1 MKIKVFNRSKY
12 IESLRKLEARKAPS
26 YIVEA
31 FKYGFIEEVNQY
43 YNIRKARLLNKNLIS
58 EDTKLLNDAKEIDV
72 GFIQEATK
80 KKDLDFLK
88 AFFQM
93 TNMNIFTG
101 KKLPPDAAKLLKP
114 EYVKDLG
121 LKELYKKM
129 R

>member
-1 MKIKVFNRSKY
+1 MKIRVFNRSKY

-72 GFIQEATK
+72 GFIQEAAK
-80 KKDLDFLK
+80 KKDLDFLRV
-88 AFFQM
+88 FFQM

-121 LKELYKKM
+121 LKDLYKKM

>member
-12 IESLRKLEARKAPS
+12 IESLRKLEVRKAPS

-80 KKDLDFLK
+80 KKDLDFLRV
-88 AFFQM
+88 FFQM

-121 LKELYKKM
+121 LKDLYKKM